1 MAAELWARVA
11 LAVVLLLGLLDIWCS
26 SALGCRPAVAG
37 GTKLRP
43 AWVCLAASCA
53 LVGSVMGV
61 VQAAAGAS
69 AAVERAR
76 DVATLAASNACWG
89 IAAAL
94 LRTSTWRASSACG
107 RSLGCIGGCIP
118 TGVVGV
124 AVLVFLGASAAFG
137 VAWPHDEPHAP
148 APARAAARDA
158 GLLAGPLALLM
169 GKLTCPL
176 RPSPPPYLKVA
187 WGGRGAALRLLRRVG
202 GQPLGPRHHL
212 AALRRRAGA
221 RRWLDRGAQPSCRCR
236 CVAAQ
241 PGHAD
246 RQRGAAGRRS
256 ACGLAWAATLDAIT
270 PGGVAR
276 RGTCVPVGQQRLQRA
291 GRRAAS
297 RRRGG
302 ISGGRVAVSAAS
314 RAAQHVH

>member
-1 MAAELWARVA
+1 MEAELWPRVG
-11 LAVVLLLGLLDIWCS
+11 LAAVLLLGLLDIWCR

-53 LVGSVMGV
+53 LVASVLGV

-169 GKLTCPL
+169 GKLILPS
-176 RPSPPPYLKVA
+176 PSPP
-187 WGGRGAALRLLRRVG
+187 G
-202 GQPLGPRHHL
+202 
-212 AALRRRAGA
+212 
-221 RRWLDRGAQPSCRCR
+221 S
-236 CVAAQ
+236 
-241 PGHAD
+241 
-246 RQRGAAGRRS
+246 
-256 ACGLAWAATLDAIT
+256 
-270 PGGVAR
+270 
-276 RGTCVPVGQQRLQRA
+276 
-291 GRRAAS
+291 
-297 RRRGG
+297 
-302 ISGGRVAVSAAS
+302 
-314 RAAQHVH
+314 

>member
-1 MAAELWARVA
+1 MEAELWPRVG
-11 LAVVLLLGLLDIWCS
+11 LAAVLLLGLLDIWCS

-53 LVGSVMGV
+53 LVASVLGV

-169 GKLTCPL
+169 GKLIVPS
-176 RPSPPPYLKVA
+176 PSPPPGQVPEYGV
-187 WGGRGAALRLLRRVG
+187 WGQGCCSAA
-202 GQPLGPRHHL
+202 
-212 AALRRRAGA
+212 AS
-221 RRWLDRGAQPSCRCR
+221 PS
-236 CVAAQ
+236 
-241 PGHAD
+241 
-246 RQRGAAGRRS
+246 
-256 ACGLAWAATLDAIT
+256 
-270 PGGVAR
+270 
-276 RGTCVPVGQQRLQRA
+276 
-291 GRRAAS
+291 RRAAS
-297 RRRGG
+297 R
-302 ISGGRVAVSAAS
+302 AS
-314 RAAQHVH
+314 PPPR